1 MSIERYTDL
10 GIGKIINSNLI
21 DEKDIKIL
29 SDNVDTLA
37 HIYLHKQI
45 YRTETEMRF
54 SVLNE
59 VKFPSKSSKYWQCV
73 RECDNMFKSL
83 IDESINYEELTAQIE
98 LKEIELKE
106 INPNSKRTNA
116 LTKLKNCEIKRL
128 HFKLMDL
135 KLTSKDRVREVKLWL
150 QIMSDCIKDDPT
162 INISNVDEHQ
172 LESYKQRFEKEVKI
186 ALESNNNSLF
196 KSASM
201 HLEGL
206 K

>member
-1 MSIERYTDL
+1 MSIEKYTDL

-21 DEKDIKIL
+21 DEKDIQVL
-29 SDNVDTLA
+29 ANNANTLA
-37 HIYLHKQI
+37 HVYLNKQI

-98 LKEIELKE
+98 LKEIELSE
-106 INPNSKRTNA
+106 INPNSKRTDP

-135 KLTSKDRVREVKLWL
+135 KLTAKDRVREIKLWL
-150 QIMSDCIKDDPT
+150 QIMSDCLKDDPT
-162 INISNVDEHQ
+162 ININNVNEHQ
-172 LESYKQRFEKEVKI
+172 LESYKKRFEKEVKI
-186 ALESNNNSLF
+186 ALESNNNSLY

>member
-1 MSIERYTDL
+1 
-10 GIGKIINSNLI
+10 
-21 DEKDIKIL
+21 
-29 SDNVDTLA
+29 
-37 HIYLHKQI
+37 
-45 YRTETEMRF
+45 
-54 SVLNE
+54 
-59 VKFPSKSSKYWQCV
+59 
-73 RECDNMFKSL
+73 MFKSL

>member
-59 VKFPSKSSKYWQCV
+59 V
-73 RECDNMFKSL
+73 
-83 IDESINYEELTAQIE
+83 
-98 LKEIELKE
+98 
-106 INPNSKRTNA
+106 
-116 LTKLKNCEIKRL
+116 
-128 HFKLMDL
+128 
-135 KLTSKDRVREVKLWL
+135 
-150 QIMSDCIKDDPT
+150 
-162 INISNVDEHQ
+162 
-172 LESYKQRFEKEVKI
+172 
-186 ALESNNNSLF
+186 
-196 KSASM
+196 
-201 HLEGL
+201 
-206 K
+206 